1 MVMRS
6 RSSITLHFRAE
17 AYDHPSGYVDAGT
30 VMSWLD
36 KAGYAAAATWAGSN
50 VQATYIGNMKFGHPV
65 PVDTQIT
72 AQARLIYTEG
82 TEIHVQG
89 RLTLPDVLDDDGE
102 PTVATWVVMVYEAV
116 DAKGKPKQINPWEPR
131 TDAGHKRREVA
142 KARSIEHARGED
154 ALGQVSFPDPAE
166 TTAEVVLLCFIAHAA
181 QVTPG
186 FRLQG
191 GTLMS
196 WLDEAAFVC
205 ASRWAGK
212 QAVAVFAGGV
222 QFYHGVY
229 VGDVVEIEARIVHT
243 TERSMYLVVRAWSG
257 KPEQRD
263 LRPVA
268 QSIAIM
274 VVAEEGKAEP
284 IPSWQP
290 ATEAEKQLQHHAI
303 ELVSMRNKNVYEWST
318 VEVP

>member
-1 MVMRS
+1 MRS

-17 AYDHPSGYVDAGT
+17 AYDHPSGFVDAGT

-36 KAGYAAAATWAGSN
+36 KAGYAAAATWAGGN
-50 VQATYIGNMKFGHPV
+50 VVATYVGNMRFGHPV

-72 AQARLIYTEG
+72 AQARLIYTEDSQL
-82 TEIHVQG
+82 HVQG
-89 RLTLPDVLDDDGE
+89 RLALPDVLNEDGD
-102 PTVATWVVMVYEAV
+102 PTVATWVVTVYEAV
-116 DAKGKPKQINPWEPR
+116 DADGHPTAIKQWEPR
-131 TDAGHKRREVA
+131 TEAGHRRREVA
-142 KARSIEHARGED
+142 KIRSLEHAAGED
-154 ALGQVSFPDPAE
+154 ALGQVSFPEPAE

-181 QVTPG
+181 DVTPG

-191 GTLMS
+191 GALMN

-212 QAVAVFAGGV
+212 PTVAVFAGGV

-229 VGDVVEIEARIVHT
+229 VGDLVEIEARVVHT

-257 KPEQRD
+257 KVHDRD
-263 LRPVA
+263 LQPMA

-274 VVAEEGKAEP
+274 VVAGDGKAEP
-284 IPSWQP
+284 VPSWQP
-290 ATEAEKQLQHHAI
+290 QTEPEKQLQHHAI
-303 ELVSMRNKNVYEWST
+303 ELVSMRNKNVHEWST
-318 VEVP
+318 VNIP

>member
-1 MVMRS
+1 MRS

-72 AQARLIYTEG
+72 AQARLIYTEN

-89 RLTLPDVLDDDGE
+89 RLTLPEVLDVDGE

-116 DAKGKPKQINPWEPR
+116 DAKGMPKQVKPWEPR
-131 TDAGHKRREVA
+131 TDAGHKRREAA

-191 GTLMS
+191 GTLMN

-290 ATEAEKQLQHHAI
+290 ATEAEKLLQHRTI

>member
-1 MVMRS
+1 MRS

-36 KAGYAAAATWAGSN
+36 KAGYAAAATWAGGN
-50 VQATYIGNMKFGHPV
+50 VVATYIGNMKFGHPV
-65 PVDTQIT
+65 PVDSQIT
-72 AQARLIYTEG
+72 AQARLIYTED
-82 TEIHVQG
+82 TQVHVQG
-89 RLTLPDVLDDDGE
+89 RLTLPDVLNEDGE

-116 DAKGKPKQINPWEPR
+116 DAAGNPKQIKQWEPR
-131 TDAGHKRREVA
+131 TEAGHRRREVA
-142 KARSIEHARGED
+142 KQRSIEHVRGEE
-154 ALGQVSFPDPAE
+154 ALGQISFPEDAD

-181 QVTPG
+181 EVTPG

-191 GTLMS
+191 GSVMN

-212 QAVAVFAGGV
+212 PAVAVFAGGV

-229 VGDVVEIEARIVHT
+229 VGDIVEIEARIVHT

-257 KPEQRD
+257 KPEQRN
-263 LRPVA
+263 LGPVA

-290 ATEAEKQLQHHAI
+290 QTEAEKQLQHHAI

-318 VEVP
+318 VETP